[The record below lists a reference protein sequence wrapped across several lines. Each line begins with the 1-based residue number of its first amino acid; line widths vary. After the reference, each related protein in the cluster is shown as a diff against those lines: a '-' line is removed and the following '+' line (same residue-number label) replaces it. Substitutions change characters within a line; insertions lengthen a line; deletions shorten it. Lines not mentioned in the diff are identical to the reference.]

1 MSAQNE
7 EVFMTFRTLMTI
19 KAVVCLAF
27 GPAMVIA
34 PGFVMSILGITL
46 GPDVA
51 LPAREY
57 GAALCGNLLLCW
69 FARNAGPSATRR
81 AIILAL
87 LVYDAIGFLATLQT
101 QLAGFLNPM
110 GWLIIVIYLFFT
122 LGFGYLW
129 FKKPSIGEGDIEEE
143 KLLL

>member
-1 MSAQNE
+1 
-7 EVFMTFRTLMTI
+7 MTI
-19 KAVVCLAF
+19 KAVVCLLF

-34 PGFVMSILGITL
+34 PGFVMSILGISL
-46 GPDVA
+46 SPDVA

-69 FARNAGPSATRR
+69 FARNAGPSNTRR

-87 LVYDAIGFLATLQT
+87 LVYDAIGFLATLQS
-101 QLAGFLNPM
+101 QLVGYLNPL

-122 LGFGYLW
+122 IGFGYLW
-129 FKKPSIGEGDIEEE
+129 FTKPSLPAAKVEEE

>member
-1 MSAQNE
+1 MS
-7 EVFMTFRTLMTI
+7 FRTLMTI
-19 KAVVCLAF
+19 KAVVCLLF

-34 PGFVMSILGITL
+34 PGFVMSILGVSL
-46 GPDVA
+46 SADVA

-69 FARNAGPSATRR
+69 FARNAGPSNARR

-87 LVYDAIGFLATLQT
+87 LVYDAIGFLATLYT
-101 QLAGFLNPM
+101 QLVGFLSPL
-110 GWLIIVIYLFFT
+110 GWLIVVIYLFFT
-122 LGFGYLW
+122 VGFGYLW
-129 FKKPSIGEGDIEEE
+129 FKKSSLPAGDVREE

>member
-1 MSAQNE
+1 
-7 EVFMTFRTLMTI
+7 MTFRTLMTI
-19 KAVVCLAF
+19 KAVVCLLF

-34 PGFVMSILGITL
+34 PGFVMSILGVTL
-46 GPDVA
+46 SPDVA

-69 FARNAGPSATRR
+69 FARNAGPSDTRR

-87 LVYDAIGFLATLQT
+87 LVYDAIGFFATLYT
-101 QLAGFLNPM
+101 QLTGFLNPM
-110 GWLIIVIYLFFT
+110 GWAIIVIYLFFAV
-122 LGFGYLW
+122 GFGYLW
-129 FKKPSIGEGDIEEE
+129 FKKPSIGERDVEEE